1 MASEFFLGDTFEFSG
16 PVQITLNG
24 VAQTDLTG
32 WSAFSQLRDSD
43 GNLIAELDVAWL
55 AFTPPVIQVS
65 FAGST
70 QNWPIR
76 MAFIDIEFHTPDG
89 HRKSTQKCG
98 ISLKPDVTR
107 VA

>member
-24 VAQTDLTG
+24 VVQTDLTG

-43 GNLIAELDVAWL
+43 GNLIAELDVTWL
-55 AFTPPVIQVS
+55 DFAPPVIQVS

-70 QNWPIR
+70 QDWPIGT
-76 MAFIDIEFHTPDG
+76 AYIDIEFHTPDG
-89 HRKSTQKCG
+89 RRKSAQKCG
-98 ISLKPDVTR
+98 LALTADVTR